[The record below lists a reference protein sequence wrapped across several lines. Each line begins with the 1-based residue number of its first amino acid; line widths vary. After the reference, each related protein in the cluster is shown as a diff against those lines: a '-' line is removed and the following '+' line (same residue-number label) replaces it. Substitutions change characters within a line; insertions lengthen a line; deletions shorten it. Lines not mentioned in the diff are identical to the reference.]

1 MIEIESEKQK
11 QSVIEEIKAKLKE
24 ALTGYFHTYDGILYI
39 YALYELA
46 ADLAVE
52 RDDDEYFYTVFDE
65 VACHHFKGKRLLLMI
80 DGEE

>member
-1 MIEIESEKQK
+1 MIEIEDDEQE
-11 QSVIEEIKAKLKE
+11 QNVVDEIKVKLKE
-24 ALTGYFHTYDGILYI
+24 ALSEYFQDYDGILYL

-65 VACHHFKGKRLLLMI
+65 VACHHFKGKMI
-80 DGEE
+80 DGEGEE